1 MITARLARIRVS
13 HRVAWVV
20 PAVLAGAVTGYLAW
34 GAWVSAHDPR
44 WLYARQA
51 WWRQWLQPGDIRAP
65 LVFAALWA
73 LALLCYWWPRRLQ
86 HQVVGLTIVVA
97 MVLIGGVLAATSL
110 APCRGKETGTAV
122 AGWVLNLYVGNPA
135 TYPVN
140 GCPGQPP
147 LALQVGGVV
156 CLGATLVGA
165 LPAAAVLWRQPVDR
179 MRARLVR
186 DATIFTGLD
195 TMTMPLLEQ
204 LAQTFRPASIVVI
217 EPDANHPL
225 LDQARA
231 TGAHVMI
238 GEPSSSRVLLPVIA
252 GSRGCALRRLYAL
265 GADVTDNEAVLDAA
279 QTVLRRYRPD
289 PDRQPH
295 LVARIDDP
303 RHADH
308 WRGWHIGRS
317 SRWFQDALS
326 AHETT
331 ASALLEQVF
340 RAAPR
345 QLLLAGDSTLA
356 LAILRE
362 LARQAWE
369 RRQLADAAASA
380 GSSARAHTGAE
391 ADQHLAA
398 PLPVQRVVLLDRRA
412 EDLRREYLATSPPP
426 MVHALCK
433 VDSEAASWKDR
444 LLATLDAMPPTA
456 AAETTVIVA
465 ETLGERG
472 MHEAGR
478 VARLHPGIPVFVLT
492 SEGAGTSGA
501 IFDLL
506 HPFQRALLVDGQL
519 PEDTWTR
526 VARHWHECYRLS
538 HPPRPADPRTLTSRP
553 WGDLDG
559 FIRQDNI
566 LQLRS
571 IMIEAVTRGRR
582 WIPSR
587 TVVPGS
593 FIELSEH
600 DLEAIA
606 RSEHTRWY
614 QRRLAAGW
622 SAGEAGRTG
631 GRSRAGPRQALVNSR
646 VVPWAN
652 LPDDERRGAVDYLR
666 SQLAQL
672 EDVGFMPVV
681 PPGGPPE
688 AAEYRRIGTV
698 RARRLNTRRPWTRRS
713 GDQLYGDA
721 GDWRVID
728 GGGDERTVQDPEF
741 RHSHEP
747 LGGDFWLRT
756 GNYRAWRVSQAVVL
770 RTREGRATA
779 EPGDWVVEGARG
791 ERWPVT
797 DDQFR
802 RSYTP
807 PLAESP
813 AVSPPQ
819 RRPPNQAAVRN
830 P

>member
-1 MITARLARIRVS
+1 
-13 HRVAWVV
+13 
-20 PAVLAGAVTGYLAW
+20 
-34 GAWVSAHDPR
+34 
-44 WLYARQA
+44 
-51 WWRQWLQPGDIRAP
+51 
-65 LVFAALWA
+65 
-73 LALLCYWWPRRLQ
+73 
-86 HQVVGLTIVVA
+86 
-97 MVLIGGVLAATSL
+97 
-110 APCRGKETGTAV
+110 
-122 AGWVLNLYVGNPA
+122 
-135 TYPVN
+135 
-140 GCPGQPP
+140 
-147 LALQVGGVV
+147 
-156 CLGATLVGA
+156 
-165 LPAAAVLWRQPVDR
+165 

-195 TMTMPLLEQ
+195 LMTMPLLQ
-204 LAQTFRPASIVVI
+204 RLAQTFRPASIVVI
-217 EPDANHPL
+217 EPDASHPL

-238 GEPSSSRVLLPVIA
+238 GQPSSPRVLLPVIA

-265 GADVTDNEAVLDAA
+265 RDDVTDNEAVLDAA
-279 QTVLRRYRPD
+279 QAVLRRYRPD

-308 WRGWHIGRS
+308 WRGWRIGRS

-326 AHETT
+326 AHEST

-340 RAAPR
+340 RTAPR
-345 QLLLAGDSTLA
+345 QLLLCRGQHPGPGHPPRTGPAGLGTPPARRSRSQRQVRSPRWRGGSRRGRPA
-356 LAILRE
+356 AIRSSPGA
-362 LARQAWE
+362 AR
-369 RRQLADAAASA
+369 L
-380 GSSARAHTGAE
+380 
-391 ADQHLAA
+391 
-398 PLPVQRVVLLDRRA
+398 LLDRRA

-426 MVHALCK
+426 MVRALCE
-433 VDSEAASWKDR
+433 VDAEAVSWKDQ
-444 LLATLDAMPPTA
+444 LLATLDAMPPA
-456 AAETTVIVA
+456 ASAGTTVIVA
-465 ETLGERG
+465 ETLSERG

-478 VARLHPGIPVFVLT
+478 VARLHPRIPVFVLT
-492 SEGAGTSGA
+492 SRGAGTSGA

-553 WGDLDG
+553 WDDLDG

-571 IMIEAVTRGRR
+571 IMTEVVAKGRR
-582 WIPSR
+582 WVPSR
-587 TVVPGS
+587 AVVPGS
-593 FIELSEH
+593 FIELSDQ

-606 RSEHTRWY
+606 CSEHTRWY

-622 SAGEAGRTG
+622 SAGEPARARDRARDRKKAAPRT
-631 GRSRAGPRQALVNSR
+631 ALVNSR
-646 VVPWAN
+646 VVPWAG
-652 LPDDERRGAVDYLR
+652 LPAAERSAAVAYLR

-672 EDVGFMPVV
+672 EDVGFMPVI

-688 AAEYRRIGTV
+688 AAEYRRTGTV
-698 RARRLNTRRPWTRRS
+698 RARRLNARRPWTRRS
-713 GDQLYGDA
+713 GDQLHGDP

-728 GGGDERTVQDPEF
+728 GAGDERTVQDPEF

-756 GNYRAWRVSQAVVL
+756 GNYRAWQVSQAVVL

-779 EPGDWVVEGARG
+779 LPGDWVVEGARG

-802 RSYTP
+802 RSYATP
-807 PLAESP
+807 AGLPPTGAHTAANTQAPDTQAPDTQAPNTHGAHTHGAQRPAANSP
-813 AVSPPQ
+813 AAG
-819 RRPPNQAAVRN
+819 RRPGSRAPRGRTAPAAPASRPDGDQKSLMSAAVAPGFPDEKN
-830 P
+830 CPW